1 MENEGQYSFIIPV
14 LADSITTMTFVVPKE
29 FQARVEMQAL
39 NVIDAF
45 EKHPAAGMIDPN
57 NKMMQ
62 AMSFIFQ
69 QALTDYLD
77 YCDEEE
83 ETIPPDIGN
92 I

>member
-1 MENEGQYSFIIPV
+1 MDNEGQYSFIIPI

-29 FQARVEMQAL
+29 FQTRVEMQAL
-39 NVIDAF
+39 NIIEAF
-45 EKHPAAGMIDPN
+45 EKHPSGGIDPN
-57 NKMMQ
+57 NQMMQ

-77 YCDEEE
+77 YCDEAE